1 MAMLVTCSVCGTER
15 ETTREEVLAGTW
27 RDGCP
32 VCARP
37 AKTGQTPP
45 TVCEGCGRPLRA
57 GRRRVCARCLGV
69 AA

>member
-1 MAMLVTCSVCGTER
+1 MAMVVTCPVCGSEYEAAR
-15 ETTREEVLAGTW
+15 EAVFTGTW
-27 RDGCP
+27 RDGCS

-37 AKTGQTPP
+37 AKTGQNPP
-45 TVCEGCGRPLRA
+45 TVCEGCRRPLRA